1 MAEGEPFIGLII
13 VGMVLLF
20 TIGPW
25 VLSMIATFLYQPSQ
39 RKKLLAREAAFA
51 ATGDTLTTLKKPF
64 GDKEIKEFTMV
75 TANVVMSPSWV
86 QMWIGSIITIFGGE
100 INVFTK
106 IVDWARRE
114 AKQRLREQV
123 AEAGY
128 DAVINVRFETTV
140 MSRTRG
146 GKDRTSGVEIL
157 AYGTAIKY
165 EKQFTMD

>member
-1 MAEGEPFIGLII
+1 MAEEEPVIGLII
-13 VGMVLLF
+13 VAMVLLL

-25 VLSMIATFLYQPSQ
+25 LISIIATFVYQPGQ
-39 RKKLLAREAAFA
+39 KKKLLARETAFA
-51 ATGDTLTTLKKPF
+51 AKGDTLTTLKKPF
-64 GDKEIKEFTMV
+64 GDREIKEFSMV
-75 TANVVMSPSWV
+75 SANVVMSPSWV
-86 QMWIGSIITIFGGE
+86 QMWIGSIITLFGGE

-123 AEAGY
+123 AAAGY

-165 EKQFTMD
+165 

>member
-1 MAEGEPFIGLII
+1 LAEGEPFIGLII

-123 AEAGY
+123 AEAGF

-165 EKQFTMD
+165 QNQFTMD

>member
-1 MAEGEPFIGLII
+1 MAEEAVGAFIGWI
-13 VGMVLLF
+13 VVGLVLLF

-64 GDKEIKEFTMV
+64 GEKEIKEFTMV

-86 QMWIGSIITIFGGE
+86 QMWIGSIITLFGGE

-123 AEAGY
+123 AEAGF

-165 EKQFTMD
+165 

>member
-1 MAEGEPFIGLII
+1 MAEQYVGLMIFGI
-13 VGMVLLF
+13 VLLL
-20 TIGPW
+20 TIVPW
-25 VLSMIATFLYQPSQ
+25 LISLIATFLYQPGK
-39 RKKLLAREAAFA
+39 RKQLLARETEYAAR
-51 ATGDTLTTLKKPF
+51 GDTLTTLKKPF
-64 GDKEIKEFTMV
+64 GDKKIKEFSLV
-75 TANVVMSPSWV
+75 SANVVMSPSWV
-86 QMWIGSIITIFGGE
+86 QMWIGSIISIFGGE

-123 AEAGY
+123 SEAGY

-165 EKQFTMD
+165 